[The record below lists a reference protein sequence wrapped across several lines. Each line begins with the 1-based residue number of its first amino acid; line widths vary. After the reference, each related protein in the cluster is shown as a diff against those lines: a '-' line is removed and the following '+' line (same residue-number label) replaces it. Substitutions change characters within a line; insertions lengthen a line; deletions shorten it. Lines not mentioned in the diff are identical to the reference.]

1 MSETCRVSFQNK
13 IEKLVHLVDFV
24 IRTFHDDRSHE
35 PKKHRHVSKC
45 LQSSTRLQSQA
56 TFLFYDS
63 ISCLEDFSCMKEET
77 AAFVY
82 MLTLVGLDTLL

>member
-35 PKKHRHVSKC
+35 PKKK
-45 LQSSTRLQSQA
+45 TD
-56 TFLFYDS
+56 TFQNAYRAVHDSRAKLHFYFMTPS
-63 ISCLEDFSCMKEET
+63 VVLKTFP
-77 AAFVY
+77 V
-82 MLTLVGLDTLL
+82 